1 MVTTI
6 GGNLTKVHSS
16 LDGKYI
22 LEDGSWFEID
32 YGVAGGVMR
41 DIYDNYKKYLEKS
54 RKHRKYTKDRF
65 SFDHMRDLLSE
76 QLKDGITQKPHHN
89 KLV

>member
-1 MVTTI
+1 
-6 GGNLTKVHSS
+6 
-16 LDGKYI
+16 
-22 LEDGSWFEID
+22 
-32 YGVAGGVMR
+32 MR

-76 QLKDGITQKPHHN
+76 QLKDADNSKNLTTTSWFKTT
-89 KLV
+89 